1 MGSVGE
7 RLVREAVLEGL
18 FYPHRRHDLREA
30 ISNLL
35 LRSEEPAGHAR
46 GIVCP
51 HASLQYAGLHE
62 ATAFKAAAARDIQL
76 IVILA
81 SATHH
86 TKRTP
91 AVPESQAFRT
101 PLGDSII
108 DQEFIRDLTTRLPTL
123 RKDDLP
129 FLESPAVETPLP
141 FIQYLWPESRI
152 VPCIIPNLKTADAA
166 ILTAEL
172 LKTQRRYDSD
182 RVLWIASTNI
192 ARGGNA
198 NHTRRHA
205 DRILKLLRVRGAV
218 HETAA
223 APISGH
229 NAGYP
234 AETVCTLL
242 KSCVGS
248 RTSCEVLTRGSSCDF
263 DGNSE
268 SNTEYAAIAF
278 FAESEIRDTP

>member
-1 MGSVGE
+1 MGSIGE

-30 ISNLL
+30 VSNLL

-46 GIVCP
+46 GIICP

-62 ATAFKAAAARDIQL
+62 ATAFKAAAARDVRL

-86 TKRTP
+86 TNRTP

-108 DQEFIRDLTTRLPTL
+108 DQEFIHELTNHLPAL
-123 RKDDLP
+123 RKDDIP

-141 FIQYLWPESRI
+141 FIQYLWPECRI
-152 VPCIIPNLKTADAA
+152 VPCVVPGLVTAEAA
-166 ILTAEL
+166 ILAEGL
-172 LKTQRRYDSD
+172 SKTQERYDSD

-198 NHTRRHA
+198 NQTRRNA
-205 DRILKLLRVRGAV
+205 DRILKLLQTRGDGS
-218 HETAA
+218 ESA
-223 APISGH
+223 APEASRH
-229 NAGYP
+229 VDTYP
-234 AETVCTLL
+234 AETVCRLL
-242 KSCVGS
+242 QTCVGPD
-248 RTSCEVLTRGSSCDF
+248 TSCEVLTRGSSCDF

-268 SNTEYAAIAF
+268 SNTEYASIAF
-278 FAESEIRDTP
+278 ADSTTRESR

>member
-1 MGSVGE
+1 MGSIGE

-30 ISNLL
+30 VSNLL

-46 GIVCP
+46 GIICP

-76 IVILA
+76 IIILA

-86 TKRTP
+86 TNRTP

-108 DQEFIRDLTTRLPTL
+108 DQEFINDLTRQLPVL

-141 FIQYLWPESRI
+141 FIQYLWPECRI
-152 VPCIIPNLKTADAA
+152 VPCILPSLGTADAA
-166 ILTAEL
+166 SMADGL
-172 LKTQRRYDSD
+172 LKTLARYDSD
-182 RVLWIASTNI
+182 CVLWIASTNI

-198 NHTRRHA
+198 NQTRSHA
-205 DRILKLLRVRGAV
+205 DRILKLLGTRGDGP
-218 HETAA
+218 ETIAREA
-223 APISGH
+223 SGH
-229 NAGYP
+229 VDTYP
-234 AETVCTLL
+234 AETVCRLL
-242 KSCVGS
+242 QTCVGPD
-248 RTSCEVLTRGSSCDF
+248 TSCEVLTRGSSCDF

-268 SNTEYAAIAF
+268 SNTEYASIAF
-278 FAESEIRDTP
+278 TASVTRESH